1 MPLQRCCALWAD
13 IVRIRNGLTGYPA
26 GLPLFG
32 NSTWQFV
39 ANTLHQLEAVET
51 QAAPDN

>member
-1 MPLQRCCALWAD
+1 MPLQRCCALWSD
-13 IVRIRNGLTGYPA
+13 IVRTRNGLTSYPV
-26 GLPLFG
+26 GLPPFG

-39 ANTLHQLEAVET
+39 ANTLHQLEAVEN